1 MGESIQCQICDKL
14 ATVHLTQIIQNK
26 IHKVH
31 LCEECAQEKGVT
43 DPDGLSFED
52 LFSKSGLVSEVK
64 PAGGDLVCEQCGL
77 STSDFRKSG
86 RLGCPACYDHFREVV
101 NPMLQGMHKGIL
113 HRGKVPQR
121 AMERV
126 SLHERLNEL
135 DEKLQTAIAD
145 ERYEEA
151 AQYRDEISQV
161 KESKLSNTQD

>member
-64 PAGGDLVCEQCGL
+64 PTGGG
-77 STSDFRKSG
+77 SG
-86 RLGCPACYDHFREVV
+86 VRAMWVV
-101 NPMLQGMHKGIL
+101 NERFQEEWAFGMPGLLRPFPRGSQSYAPRHAQRDFAQG
-113 HRGKVPQR
+113 
-121 AMERV
+121 
-126 SLHERLNEL
+126 
-135 DEKLQTAIAD
+135 
-145 ERYEEA
+145 
-151 AQYRDEISQV
+151 
-161 KESKLSNTQD
+161 